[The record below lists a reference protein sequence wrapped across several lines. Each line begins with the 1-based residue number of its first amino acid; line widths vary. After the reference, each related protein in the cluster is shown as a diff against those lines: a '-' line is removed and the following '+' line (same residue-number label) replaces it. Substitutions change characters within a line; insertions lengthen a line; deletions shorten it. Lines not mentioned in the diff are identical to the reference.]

1 MKGNCAEEM
10 STIWLPKQDSHNA
23 NTSDIPVDEG
33 SLTGLSLD
41 EELQAMDAKKGG
53 TSILWA

>member
-1 MKGNCAEEM
+1 M
-10 STIWLPKQDSHNA
+10 STIWLPKQNSHNA
-23 NTSDIPVDEG
+23 NASDIPVDEG